1 VTSNV
6 WANPHCYLKF
16 DAKDENGQVQ
26 HWVAEASNP
35 PDQTRQGWTKNSFK
49 PDNPVYWELR
59 LSPGADRKTPLN
71 CSVLQ
76 RDESSLWRPRD
87 GRSQLNLIDGVAD
100 KDCEIAWIDAPSM

>member
-1 VTSNV
+1 MTSNV

-49 PDNPVYWELR
+49 PDNPGGLKGSMQHWPVVY
-59 LSPGADRKTPLN
+59 SPEFQSPTS
-71 CSVLQ
+71 CV
-76 RDESSLWRPRD
+76 
-87 GRSQLNLIDGVAD
+87 GVD
-100 KDCEIAWIDAPSM
+100 